1 MYDNKAFSY
10 HLNRIMDMRGISQKE
25 LAAVI
30 GIASASISRYVTG
43 NREPD
48 IRTLVKI
55 AETLHVS
62 IDELVG
68 FDVPEPIEPP
78 PPPVD
83 IATLVSCYNR
93 ASEQDRDVLW
103 SLLSRYMK
111 PSEKAAITAIREKKD
126 EQAG

>member
-10 HLNRIMDMRGISQKE
+10 QLNRIMDMRGISQKE
-25 LAAVI
+25 LAAIV

-48 IRTLVKI
+48 IRTLVKL

-68 FDVPEPIEPP
+68 FDVPEPIAPP

-83 IATLVSCYNR
+83 IETLVSCYNR

-111 PSEKAAITAIREKKD
+111 PSEKAAITALREKKD
-126 EQAG
+126 EQVG

>member
-62 IDELVG
+62 TDELVG

-83 IATLVSCYNR
+83 IAMLVSCYNR

-111 PSEKAAITAIREKKD
+111 PSEKAAITALREKKD

>member
-10 HLNRIMDMRGISQKE
+10 QLTRIMDMRGITQKE
-25 LAAVI
+25 LASTI
-30 GIASASISRYVTG
+30 GIAGASISRYVTG

-48 IRTLVKI
+48 IRTLVKL
-55 AETLHVS
+55 AEALHVS

-68 FDVPEPIEPP
+68 FDVPEPVAPP
-78 PPPVD
+78 APPVD
-83 IATLVSCYNR
+83 VATLVSCYAR

-111 PSEKAAITAIREKKD
+111 PAEKAAITALREKKG
-126 EQAG
+126 EQVG